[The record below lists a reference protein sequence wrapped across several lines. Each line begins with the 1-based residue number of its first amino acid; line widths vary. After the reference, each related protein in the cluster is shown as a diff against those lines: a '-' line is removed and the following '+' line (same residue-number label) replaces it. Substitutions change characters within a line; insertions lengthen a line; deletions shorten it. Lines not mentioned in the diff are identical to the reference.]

1 MRIEIEGTE
10 VLNSVDFQTLNS
22 DLRFSEYFLDVA
34 EKNPNKNV
42 QLINDKNEI
51 IGWRKN
57 ANEIISS
64 L

>member
-57 ANEIISS
+57 ANGIISS